1 MTVSAIVGELPLL
14 TVTGRV
20 ALAVCPFMVTEAV
33 SVRAPSGIWV
43 VSHVYHSVVPG
54 RFCVVSTVPSTDSVN
69 DFATP
74 QVAVVASPTDCAPST
89 LAPRLGWLNDT
100 VKPAVG
106 GGGVPFD
113 TVTVRDAV
121 AVAFAESVAVAV
133 SVCDP
138 FATDVVLQVKLGF
151 VPAYMIVPSTVIL

>member
-1 MTVSAIVGELPLL
+1 MRPVD
-14 TVTGRV
+14 
-20 ALAVCPFMVTEAV
+20 
-33 SVRAPSGIWV
+33 
-43 VSHVYHSVVPG
+43 PG
-54 RFCVVSTVPSTDSVN
+54 
-69 DFATP
+69 A
-74 QVAVVASPTDCAPST
+74 
-89 LAPRLGWLNDT
+89 NDT

-138 FATDVVLQVKLGF
+138 SAADVVLQMKLGF
-151 VPAYMIVPSTVIL
+151 VPAYMVVPSTAIV